1 MMLTSAL
8 RTCLHFILLPAELA
22 PVPFVGL
29 VLVRVRVT
37 SVPFKFLLLRLV
49 HLHPY
54 KAESILIN
62 PL

>member
-1 MMLTSAL
+1 
-8 RTCLHFILLPAELA
+8 
-22 PVPFVGL
+22 VPFVGL